1 MPGMRFRPGVL
12 GLSPYLIIVAVTVRD
27 GSDLK
32 LAAGLSPVS
41 MQTELTIRC
50 IIHPATHCGSNH
62 LQQGY
67 VFLQNA
73 INFANTNLM
82 MPVFLQNDKKQDAL
96 LTSSSHYFLN
106 SASGQI
112 SLPGK

>member
-1 MPGMRFRPGVL
+1 LHYPSGDSLREQSLTAGV
-12 GLSPYLIIVAVTVRD
+12 
-27 GSDLK
+27 
-32 LAAGLSPVS
+32 
-41 MQTELTIRC
+41 C
-50 IIHPATHCGSNH
+50 
-62 LQQGY
+62 
-67 VFLQNA
+67 FLQNA